1 MSENTPGTPAG
12 WYPDPQHPGQQRY
25 WDGTSWAAPTAP
37 PPAPGAAPPV
47 AATPPT
53 STNAIVGLV
62 LAIASW
68 LVCPLIASIAALF
81 VARSSDRE
89 IAASG
94 GRVSG
99 SGLNTATRIIAWI
112 NIGASIIAIIVFGI
126 LAILGIGMFA
136 QVASSVNPDV
146 NSQTGLADG
155 RYVMDPT
162 GSIVINDACT
172 FSGTVFTLDNATVKE
187 ATVYGKGKAQC
198 GLGGATEVVY
208 FEVRGGVARIL
219 EVK

>member
-1 MSENTPGTPAG
+1 MSDQTPAG
-12 WYPDPQHPGQQRY
+12 WYADPQNPAQQRY
-25 WDGTSWAAPTAP
+25 WDGHAWSAPAPSTP
-37 PPAPGAAPPV
+37 PPAAAPP
-47 AATPPT
+47 T
-53 STNAIVGLV
+53 SSNAVIGFV
-62 LAIASW
+62 LACASW
-68 LVCPLIASIAALF
+68 ILCPLIASIAALF

-94 GRVSG
+94 GRVGG

-112 NIGASIIAIIVFGI
+112 NIAVSIIAGLVFAV
-126 LAILGIGMFA
+126 LAILGVGMFA

-162 GSIVINDACT
+162 STIMLNEACT
-172 FSGTVFTLDNATVKE
+172 FSGTVFTLDNASVKQ
-187 ATVYGKGKAQC
+187 ATVYGKGTTQC

-219 EVK
+219 ETR